1 MTVVD
6 KPKRDDETRVPLSA
20 RLRNLFRF
28 ESIFRAP
35 WWFFLLLVLWLY
47 VIYRISISP
56 EFTRI
61 YEELSE
67 GILLTL
73 GIALGAYLMALVI
86 GLLVGLVRAYPPR
99 PMTYREFRKDFA
111 ESHGSLWRRVRRS
124 FQPFLYT
131 LTYNAVTFYVEIM
144 RGIPPLVF
152 LLIMGFVVVPE
163 ARELINTAL
172 IPALND
178 LLGTQIQ
185 ELVWRGRAPATAIVG
200 LGLIYGAF
208 LSEVFRAGIQ
218 AVPKGQVEAAKSLG
232 MTTIQTM
239 RYIVVP
245 QAVRNI
251 LPPLGNNFIS
261 MIKDT
266 SLATVLGTSELTQL
280 ARRWSG
286 STFQYLETYLVLSL
300 IYLTLTIS
308 GSLLVQIMERRLQR
322 HNKR

>member
-1 MTVVD
+1 MTAVD
-6 KPKRDDETRVPLSA
+6 KPKRDDSLTGRLKRV
-20 RLRNLFRF
+20 FRF
-28 ESIFRAP
+28 ENLFRAP
-35 WWFFLLLVLWLY
+35 WWFMVLLVLWFY
-47 VIYRISISP
+47 VIYRIAISD

-67 GILLTL
+67 GVALTL
-73 GIALGAYLMALVI
+73 GIAFGAYFMALII
-86 GLLVGLVRAYPPR
+86 GLLVGLIRAYPPE
-99 PMTYREFRKDFA
+99 PMTYKEFRKDFS
-111 ESHGSLWRRVRRS
+111 ESRGNIFRRIRRS
-124 FQPFLYT
+124 VQPFTYT
-131 LTYNAVTFYVEIM
+131 LLYNAVTFYVEIM

-152 LLIMGFVVVPE
+152 LLIMGFVIVPE
-163 ARELINTAL
+163 ARNIINDGIIPQINTL
-172 IPALND
+172 FNLEIE
-178 LLGTQIQ
+178 

-232 MTTIQTM
+232 MNTYQTM

-280 ARRWSG
+280 ARKWSG

-300 IYLTLTIS
+300 IYLTLTVS

-322 HNKR
+322 HNRR